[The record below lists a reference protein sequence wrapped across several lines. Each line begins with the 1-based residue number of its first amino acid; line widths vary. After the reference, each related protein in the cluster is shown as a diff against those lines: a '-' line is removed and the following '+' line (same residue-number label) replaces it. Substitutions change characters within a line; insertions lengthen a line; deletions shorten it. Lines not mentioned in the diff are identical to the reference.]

1 MNGQVRVDVDGNH
14 VRTIPANNEKTSR
27 QEKRIIFS
35 AGLVSFRVVLAFDG
49 PAKNSGHAAN
59 GSCWRE
65 ADLAMCEH

>member
-1 MNGQVRVDVDGNH
+1 MVRF
-14 VRTIPANNEKTSR
+14 ALTSMETTSALSPPTTR
-27 QEKRIIFS
+27 KHRAREKRIIFS